1 MRATSSNDNIWVA
14 ADGQL
19 ERLKELVEGGAEP
32 NAKDDFGYTPIHAAV
47 SYNHKEI
54 LDYLLNNGG
63 DINVEDFDKDTP
75 LYVCETT
82 DMARFLLDRGA
93 DPSHRNREGISP
105 AQTTNDEGWKD
116 VAQLLASITGETIVD
131 AEDQPLEND
140 TLAYIQ
146 QESENGPP
154 LNEED
159 DEQRQE
165 EFAQQVEQV
174 MQRIQQDGG
183 VHDEDELRDVVTK
196 MVLQEVKRSMDGHH

>member
-1 MRATSSNDNIWVA
+1 MNLIEKRADPFLSFS
-14 ADGQL
+14 
-19 ERLKELVEGGAEP
+19 
-32 NAKDDFGYTPIHAAV
+32 HAAV
-47 SYNHKEI
+47 SYNQKDI

-82 DMARFLLDRGA
+82 DMAKFMLDRGA
-93 DPSHRNREGISP
+93 NPSHKNDDGISP
-105 AQTTNDEGWKD
+105 AQTANDEGWKD
-116 VAQLLASITGETIVD
+116 VAQLLASITGETLVNM
-131 AEDQPLEND
+131 EDQPMEDD

-154 LNEED
+154 LDEED

-174 MQRIQQDGG
+174 MQRIQQEGG
-183 VHDEDELRDVVTK
+183 VQNEDELREVVTK
-196 MVLQEVKRSMDGHH
+196 MVLQEVKRSMDDHHWLLLDYL